1 MTNMTEF
8 YSRIYWLNK
17 SDSLTTPLGKTNL
30 NHMDSAI
37 KTLDDR
43 TVELYTEV
51 VRLDTTKANKDQLK
65 GMVTNWQIDDR
76 TGVVTLTKYD
86 GTKISI
92 NTALNQLAVNF
103 EYNSTTQQLII
114 TQTDGTKKIVD
125 MSALITQY
133 EFLNTDTISFEIQSD
148 GKVKAIV
155 KEGSIEEKHLQPNYL
170 ADIKVE
176 VAKAKD
182 YASDAQDSAD
192 NAAYDAKLSQS
203 YAVGGSG
210 IRDKENT
217 DNSKYYSD
225 QAKAFYKSA
234 ASITS
239 YKTEYQAS
247 DSGTVIP
254 GGTWETTIPS
264 VGQGRFLWTKVTISL
279 SNGEN
284 LIEYSVSYFGKD
296 GESNLSTDSYS
307 ILNRF
312 DTRPASIN
320 VNFTDSKYRE
330 RLTYMLATSSLIEG
344 KPPVDCC
351 VLSMGWDMN
360 GFGSQLALGTYDND
374 ARAFFRGCSQK
385 NGFGNWIEFITSL
398 NLNDI
403 LRFKATSVTDLDID
417 NVDLSA
423 IGYAKANLFGQN
435 EGALYCQVYNN
446 KWVHQIF
453 GDYRTGQIAVRAKNA
468 GTWQPWRKILDIANF
483 KQYAMPRVPEHGNE
497 WNSGGW
503 SSYSSVWINFR
514 DGLTDEK
521 ATTLIDKYILGRG
534 NATADSHNYASLLLK
549 DLTATGIIKCN
560 NSYVARELGINAVSG
575 YVKFIQIKIA
585 AKYINAPIIV
595 NVGGRE
601 RKMYT
606 LSITFKPIDGYDPD
620 ISQIYK
626 YGAHNRYDIYYIK
639 SATSTWDFFIQKN
652 EPYGWIDVY
661 SVHQPQDGIT
671 ITYPNTQV
679 STLPSGYQSVS
690 LGGEVYYANRVKD
703 VGNGNDIGFN
713 YSASAMA
720 HTNVS
725 WLAAWNGYTLQSVAR
740 NGFMGEILKSNYWGL
755 APNGVDTSWVRTT
768 NQGIIPYEAGTRG
781 NGHSYLGTDSWY
793 FFNSYI
799 DNMYGVKLDVT
810 DIQLHHDS
818 YLRCQMPSSSLNEGI
833 HFFYSGNIIQLLPI
847 TNLRTQ
853 IGNLNFC
860 IYSIYARY
868 LHLDDSNSVE
878 GKIFFKAVELY
889 CAASNHFTIKAKSN
903 VAGNNGQIP
912 VGVEYHFYEN
922 SDSVWYVPFKDGKG
936 YIGSSDTKWN
946 QIYSTNPTVSTS
958 DLREKKEVSYMGQKS
973 IYVDT
978 YMSDETLIDFIMGLK
993 PIIFK
998 RVDGESGRPHH
1009 GFGAQDV
1016 EELLN
1021 ELGIKDHAAFIKSP
1035 VMKDI
1040 KYEEE
1045 EEYKDEETGEIKTHI
1060 VSKIRQEEVPGEYK
1074 YGMRYEE
1081 LIADNIKATQI
1092 LYKENQQL
1100 KIKVEQQEAE
1110 INVLKYRLEKIEQ
1123 LLA

>member
-1 MTNMTEF
+1 MVEF

-37 KTLDDR
+37 KTLDGR
-43 TVELYTEV
+43 TVELYTET
-51 VRLDTTKANKDQLK
+51 VRLDAAKANKDQLK

-76 TGVVTLTKYD
+76 TGIVTLTKYD

-133 EFLNTDTISFEIQSD
+133 EFLNTDTIAFTIGTD
-148 GKVKAIV
+148 GKVSAAV
-155 KEGSIEEKHLQPNYL
+155 RNGSIKEKHLDPDYL
-170 ADIKVE
+170 AEIKVQ
-176 VAKAKD
+176 VTKAQGYAK
-182 YASDAQDSAD
+182 DAQDSAD

-210 IRDKENT
+210 IRDSENV

-225 QAKAFYKSA
+225 QAKEFYKNA

-254 GGTWETTIPS
+254 GAAWETTIPS

-320 VNFTDSKYRE
+320 VDFTDSKYQNK
-330 RLTYMLATSSLIEG
+330 LTYMLATSSLTED

-351 VLSMGWDMN
+351 VLSLGWDMN
-360 GFGSQLALGTYDND
+360 GFGSQLALGMYDND

-403 LRFKATSVTDLDID
+403 LRFKATSVTNLDID
-417 NVDLSA
+417 NVDLNA

-435 EGALYCQVYNN
+435 DGALYCHVYDN
-446 KWVHQIF
+446 KWAHQIF

-468 GTWQPWRKILDIANF
+468 GTWQPWRKILDTANF
-483 KQYAMPRVPEHGNE
+483 KQYAMPRVPEHENE
-497 WNSGGW
+497 WNFGGW
-503 SSYSSVWINFR
+503 SSYSGVWINFR
-514 DGLTDEK
+514 DGLTDGK
-521 ATTLIDKYILGRG
+521 AATLVDRYILGRG
-534 NATADSHNYASLLLK
+534 NATADSNNYASLFLK
-549 DLTATGIIKCN
+549 DLTAIGMVKCN
-560 NSYVARELGINAVSG
+560 NSYVAHELATNGVSG
-575 YVKFIQIKIA
+575 YIKFMQIKISG
-585 AKYINAPIIV
+585 KYINAPIIV

-606 LSITFKPIDGYDPD
+606 VSITFSSTDNYDPG

-626 YGAHNRYDIYYIK
+626 YGTHNRYDIYYVK
-639 SATSTWDFFIQKN
+639 SATSTWDFYIQKN

-679 STLPSGYQSVS
+679 PTLPSGYQGVG
-690 LGGEVYYANRVKD
+690 LGGEIYYANRVKD
-703 VGNGNDIGFN
+703 VGNGNEIGFN
-713 YSASAMA
+713 YSTSGMA

-740 NGFMGEILKSNYWGL
+740 NSFMGETNANGYWGL
-755 APNGVDTSWVRTT
+755 APNGVDTAWVRTT
-768 NQGIIPYEAGTRG
+768 SQGIIPYEAGTKG
-781 NGHSYLGTDSWY
+781 NGHSYLGTDGWY
-793 FFNSYI
+793 FLNSYI

-810 DIQLHHDS
+810 NIQLHHDS

-833 HFFYSGNIIQLLPI
+833 HFFYSGNVIQLLPI

-853 IGNLNFC
+853 IGNANLC
-860 IYSIYARY
+860 IYSMYTRY
-868 LHLDDSNSVE
+868 LYLDDSNSTA
-878 GKIFFKAVELY
+878 GKISFKAVELY

-912 VGVEYHFYEN
+912 VGVEYHFYAT
-922 SDSVWYVPFKDGKG
+922 SDSVWYVPFNDGKG
-936 YIGSSDTKWN
+936 YIGASDKKWN

-958 DLREKKEVSYMGQKS
+958 DLRKKKEVSYMGQKS

-978 YMSDETLIDFIMGLK
+978 YMSDETLIAFIMGLK

-1035 VMKDI
+1035 KTIEV
-1040 KYEEE
+1040 EET
-1045 EEYKDEETGEIKTHI
+1045 YKDEEEYEEDGEVKTKT
-1060 VSKIRQEEVPGEYK
+1060 VEKTRVKQEEIPGEYI

-1081 LIADNIKATQI
+1081 LVSDNIRATQI
-1092 LYKENQQL
+1092 LYEENQQL
-1100 KIKVEQQEAE
+1100 KTKIEQQEAE